1 MQSQFRRRIILQSS
15 EKCAKRRFAL
25 PSFSG
30 GLGSRLLKT
39 AEKDPSNQAVDQTQA
54 NANPDPPKRASI
66 FSRPASSIPPKKD
79 SLTGLAQGNA
89 TKPRFS
95 LAASLQ
101 SQNLRKSSA
110 DTWKVIPGTT
120 TNPASIA
127 AAQAAA
133 KAAAAAAAA
142 PPTGL
147 QGARS
152 IRDFARQAVDRE
164 RSDNEAPGRSV
175 IVEGGKGLFS
185 GLELDD
191 MKHDFDPSAKP
202 LSSANAI
209 REDLLGAQK
218 SRGIEIDLDDGAP
231 REEQTAGEIRYW
243 KYQARLVT
251 NTITSIIPYMHHLD
265 HQSCGDFF

>member
-1 MQSQFRRRIILQSS
+1 MISTQSSLRRRILLQSS
-15 EKCAKRRFAL
+15 GRYAKRGFAL

-39 AEKDPSNQAVDQTQA
+39 AEKDPLNQAVDQPKTT
-54 NANPDPPKRASI
+54 ANPDPPKRASI

-79 SLTGLAQGNA
+79 SLTGNIAQGDA
-89 TKPRFS
+89 SKPRFS

-101 SQNLRKSSA
+101 RNASV
-110 DTWKVIPGTT
+110 DTWKVIPGSI

-133 KAAAAAAAA
+133 AAQAGAA

-152 IRDFARQAVDRE
+152 IRDFARQAAEREKVD
-164 RSDNEAPGRSV
+164 NNAPGRT
-175 IVEGGKGLFS
+175 ILVEGGRGLFS
-185 GLELDD
+185 GEELDD
-191 MKHDFDPSAKP
+191 MKHNFDPSAKP

-209 REDLLGAQK
+209 REDLLGAK
-218 SRGIEIDLDDGAP
+218 KRREIDLELDDSGP

-243 KYQARLVT
+243 KYQVLQAQL
-251 NTITSIIPYMHHLD
+251 
-265 HQSCGDFF
+265 

>member
-1 MQSQFRRRIILQSS
+1 MLQSYD
-15 EKCAKRRFAL
+15 KHARRTLAL
-25 PSFSG
+25 PGFSG

-39 AEKDPSNQAVDQTQA
+39 AEKDPLNSSNQAVDQPRA
-54 NANPDPPKRASI
+54 SVNADPPKRASI

-79 SLTGLAQGNA
+79 SLTGIA

-101 SQNLRKSSA
+101 SQNLRKSST
-110 DTWKVIPGTT
+110 DTWKAIPGTT

-133 KAAAAAAAA
+133 AAAAA
-142 PPTGL
+142 PTTGL

-152 IRDFARQAVDRE
+152 IRDFARQAADRE
-164 RSDNEAPGRSV
+164 RSDNAAPVRSFH
-175 IVEGGKGLFS
+175 VEGGKGLFS
-185 GLELDD
+185 AQEIDD
-191 MKHDFDPSAKP
+191 LKQDFDPRAKP

-209 REDLLGAQK
+209 REDLLGAK
-218 SRGIEIDLDDGAP
+218 KRREIDTEVDESGP

-243 KYQARLVT
+243 KYQVLLATQR
-251 NTITSIIPYMHHLD
+251 I
-265 HQSCGDFF
+265 FFLLPVFQILLP